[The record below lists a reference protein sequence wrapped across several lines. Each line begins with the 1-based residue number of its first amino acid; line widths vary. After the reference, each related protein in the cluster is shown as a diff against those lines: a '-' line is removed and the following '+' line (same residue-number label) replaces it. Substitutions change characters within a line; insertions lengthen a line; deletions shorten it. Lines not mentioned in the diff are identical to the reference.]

1 MSNDQTPNVPA
12 ERDRREAVREKAQQV
27 KARQTRLRIVRRSLI
42 GVGAAAVVAVGA
54 VAVTYAVSSNGSR
67 SQALPDAAS
76 DDGFVVS
83 SATGLADPLAEQTVD
98 GDASTLAAGA
108 TPTVTPEAET
118 TPTPSPTT
126 TAAPVD
132 IRVYV
137 DYLSTEARQFQ
148 VANAEQLSKWVDED
162 AATLTY
168 YPVAMLTSKSNG
180 TKYSLRAAGASAC
193 VATHASDRF
202 FAFNH
207 ELLTNQPAVDS
218 EGYSDEQL
226 ADMAQG
232 TGVSDIATV
241 RSCIEDET
249 YTGWAK
255 AATDRAIKGLPDTK
269 GLALTTLPTVLVNGT
284 PYVGHMDDPK
294 EFAQFV
300 LTIDSNAYYSTA
312 TPTPSVTP
320 SATPSETPAG

>member
-27 KARQTRLRIVRRSLI
+27 KARQARLRVLRRSLI
-42 GVGAAAVVAVGA
+42 GAGAVAVVAVGA

-67 SQALPDAAS
+67 PQALPAAAT
-76 DDGFVVS
+76 DDGFLVS
-83 SATGLADPLAEQTVD
+83 SATGVPDPSAPQAVD
-98 GDASTLAAGA
+98 GDASSLAAGA
-108 TPTVTPEAET
+108 TPTPEPAT
-118 TPTPSPTT
+118 TPTPTPTS

-137 DYLSTEARQFQ
+137 DYLSTEAREFQ

-162 AATLTY
+162 AAKLTY

-218 EGYSDEQL
+218 EGYSDQQL

-232 TGVSDIATV
+232 AGVSDVATV

-312 TPTPSVTP
+312 TPTPTP
-320 SATPSETPAG
+320 SATPTATPAG

>member
-1 MSNDQTPNVPA
+1 MSHDPSANAPA

-27 KARQTRLRIVRRSLI
+27 KAKQTRWRIARRSAI
-42 GVGAAAVVAVGA
+42 AVGA
-54 VAVTYAVSSNGSR
+54 VAVIGIGAVGVSAALNSREDR

-76 DDGFVVS
+76 DDGFLITNAPQV
-83 SATGLADPLAEQTVD
+83 ANPLADQTVD
-98 GDASTLAAGA
+98 GTAATMA
-108 TPTVTPEAET
+108 AEAAPTAEPTPE
-118 TPTPSPTT
+118 PTS

-137 DYLSTEARQFQ
+137 DYLSTEAREFQ
-148 VANAEQLSKWVDED
+148 SANATQLSKWVGDD

-180 TKYSLRAAGASAC
+180 TKYSLRAAGAAAC

-207 ELLTNQPAVDS
+207 ELLTTQPAVDTD
-218 EGYSDEQL
+218 GYSDQQL

-232 TGVSDIATV
+232 AGVSDVATV

-249 YTGWAK
+249 YTAWAK
-255 AATDRAIKGLPDTK
+255 AATDRAIKGLPGTD
-269 GLALTTLPTVLVNGT
+269 GQALTSTATVLVNGT
-284 PYVGHMDDPK
+284 PYVGNMDDAK

-300 LTIDSNAYYSTA
+300 LTVDSNAYYSTA
-312 TPTPSVTP
+312 TPAPST
-320 SATPSETPAG
+320 TPAG

>member
-1 MSNDQTPNVPA
+1 MSNDQSPNVPA

-27 KARQTRLRIVRRSLI
+27 KARQARLRVLRRSLI
-42 GVGAAAVVAVGA
+42 GAGAAAVVAVGA

-67 SQALPDAAS
+67 PQALPAAAT
-76 DDGFVVS
+76 DDGFLVS
-83 SATGLADPLAEQTVD
+83 SATGVPDPLAPQAVD

-108 TPTVTPEAET
+108 TPTPTPEPAT
-118 TPTPSPTT
+118 TPTPTPTS

-137 DYLSTEARQFQ
+137 DYLSTEAREFQ

-162 AATLTY
+162 AAKLTY

-218 EGYSDEQL
+218 EGYSDQQL

-232 TGVSDIATV
+232 AGVSDVATV

-312 TPTPSVTP
+312 TPTPTP
-320 SATPSETPAG
+320 SATPTATPAG

>member
-27 KARQTRLRIVRRSLI
+27 KARQTRMRIVRRSLI
-42 GVGAAAVVAVGA
+42 GIGAAAVVAVGA
-54 VAVTYAVSSNGSR
+54 VGVTYAVSSNQSR
-67 SQALPDAAS
+67 SQALPETAS

-83 SATGLADPLAEQTVD
+83 SATGIADPLAAQAVD

-108 TPTVTPEAET
+108 TPSPAPTAE
-118 TPTPSPTT
+118 PTPSSTT

-137 DYLSTEARQFQ
+137 DYLSTEAREFQ
-148 VANAEQLSKWVDED
+148 MANAEQLSKWVDED

-193 VATHASDRF
+193 VATYASDRF

-218 EGYSDEQL
+218 EGYSDEKL

-232 TGVSDIATV
+232 AGVSDVPTV

-255 AATDRAIKGLPDTK
+255 AATDRAIKGLPGTK

-312 TPTPSVTP
+312 TPTPTAAPSTTP
-320 SATPSETPAG
+320 SATPAG

>member
-1 MSNDQTPNVPA
+1 MSHDQSPNVPA

-27 KARQTRLRIVRRSLI
+27 KAKQTRWRIVRRSLI

-54 VAVTYAVSSNGSR
+54 VGVTSALSSHESR
-67 SQALPDAAS
+67 SQALPDAAA
-76 DDGFVVS
+76 DDGFVVT
-83 SATGLADPLAEQTVD
+83 SAGNVADPLADQTVD
-98 GDASTLAAGA
+98 GAAATMAAGA
-108 TPTVTPEAET
+108 EPTSE
-118 TPTPSPTT
+118 PSPKPTG
-126 TAAPVD
+126 TAEPVD

-137 DYLSTEARQFQ
+137 DYLSTEAREFQ
-148 VANAEQLSKWVDED
+148 AANATQLSKWVGDD
-162 AATLTY
+162 AASLTY

-180 TKYSLRAAGASAC
+180 TKYSLRAAGAAAC

-218 EGYSDEQL
+218 DGYSDQQL

-232 TGVSDIATV
+232 AGVSDIATV

-255 AATDRAIKGLPDTK
+255 AATDRAIKGLPGTD
-269 GLALTTLPTVLVNGT
+269 GQALTATPTVLVNGT
-284 PYVGHMDDPK
+284 PYVGRMDDAK

-300 LTIDSNAYYSTA
+300 LTVDSNAYYSTA
-312 TPTPSVTP
+312 TPTPTP
-320 SATPSETPAG
+320 STTPVG

>member
-1 MSNDQTPNVPA
+1 MSHDPSANAPA

-27 KARQTRLRIVRRSLI
+27 KAKQTRWRIARRSAI
-42 GVGAAAVVAVGA
+42 AVGA
-54 VAVTYAVSSNGSR
+54 VAVIGIGAVGVSAALNSRESR
-67 SQALPDAAS
+67 SQALPDAAA
-76 DDGFVVS
+76 DDGFLVT
-83 SATGLADPLAEQTVD
+83 SASQVADPLADQTVD
-98 GDASTLAAGA
+98 GAAA
-108 TPTVTPEAET
+108 TMAAEAAPTTAPPSEPTPE
-118 TPTPSPTT
+118 PTT

-137 DYLSTEARQFQ
+137 DYLSTEAREFQ
-148 VANAEQLSKWVDED
+148 SANATQLAKWVGDD

-180 TKYSLRAAGASAC
+180 TKYSLRAAGAAAC

-207 ELLTNQPAVDS
+207 ELLVNQPAVDTD
-218 EGYSDEQL
+218 GYSDQKL

-232 TGVSDIATV
+232 AGVSDVAAV
-241 RSCIEDET
+241 RACIEDET
-249 YTGWAK
+249 YTSWAK
-255 AATDRAIKGLPDTK
+255 AATDRAIKGLPDTD
-269 GLALTTLPTVLVNGT
+269 GQALTATATVLVNGT
-284 PYVGHMDDPK
+284 PYVGNMDDAK

-300 LTIDSNAYYSTA
+300 LTVDSNAYYSTA

-320 SATPSETPAG
+320 AAVPAG

>member
-1 MSNDQTPNVPA
+1 MSHDPSANAPA

-27 KARQTRLRIVRRSLI
+27 KAKQTRWRIARRSAI
-42 GVGAAAVVAVGA
+42 AVGA
-54 VAVTYAVSSNGSR
+54 VAVIGIGAVGVSAALNSREDR

-76 DDGFVVS
+76 DDGFLVTDAPQV
-83 SATGLADPLAEQTVD
+83 ANPLADQTVD
-98 GDASTLAAGA
+98 GTAATMA
-108 TPTVTPEAET
+108 AEAAPTAEPTPE
-118 TPTPSPTT
+118 PTS

-137 DYLSTEARQFQ
+137 DYLSTEAREFQ
-148 VANAEQLSKWVDED
+148 SANATQLSKWVGDD

-180 TKYSLRAAGASAC
+180 TKYSLRAAGAAAC

-207 ELLTNQPAVDS
+207 ELLTTQPAIDTD
-218 EGYSDEQL
+218 GYSDQQL

-232 TGVSDIATV
+232 AGVSDVATV

-249 YTGWAK
+249 YTAWAK
-255 AATDRAIKGLPDTK
+255 AATDRAIKGLPGTD
-269 GLALTTLPTVLVNGT
+269 GQALTSTATVLVNGT
-284 PYVGHMDDPK
+284 PYVGNMDDAK

-300 LTIDSNAYYSTA
+300 LTVDSNAYYSTA
-312 TPTPSVTP
+312 TPAPST
-320 SATPSETPAG
+320 TPAG

>member
-12 ERDRREAVREKAQQV
+12 ERARREAVREKAQQV
-27 KARQTRLRIVRRSLI
+27 KARQKRARILRRSLLT
-42 GVGAAAVVAVGA
+42 VGAAAVVAVGA
-54 VAVTYAVSSNGSR
+54 VGVTSALSSHDSR
-67 SQALPDAAS
+67 SQAFPDAAS
-76 DDGFVVS
+76 DDGFVVTA
-83 SATGLADPLAEQTVD
+83 ATGIADPLADQTVD
-98 GDASTLAAGA
+98 GNASALAAEA
-108 TPTVTPEAET
+108 TPTVA
-118 TPTPSPTT
+118 PTPAPTT

-137 DYLSTEARQFQ
+137 DYLSTEAREFQ
-148 VANAEQLSKWVDED
+148 LANAEQLSKWVSQD
-162 AATLTY
+162 AASLTY

-180 TKYSLRAAGASAC
+180 TKYSLRAAGAAAC
-193 VATHASDRF
+193 VATQASDRF

-218 EGYSDEQL
+218 EGYSDEKL

-232 TGVSDIATV
+232 AGVGNPDEV
-241 RSCIEDET
+241 RACIEDET

-269 GLALTTLPTVLVNGT
+269 GQTLTATPTVLVNGT
-284 PYVGHMDDPK
+284 PYVGRMDDPK

-300 LTIDSNAYYSTA
+300 LTVDSNAYYSTA
-312 TPTPSVTP
+312 TPTPTP
-320 SATPSETPAG
+320 TPAG

>member
-1 MSNDQTPNVPA
+1 MSHDPSANAPA

-27 KARQTRLRIVRRSLI
+27 KAKQTRWRIARRSAI
-42 GVGAAAVVAVGA
+42 AVGA
-54 VAVTYAVSSNGSR
+54 VAVIGIGAVGVSAALNSREDR

-76 DDGFVVS
+76 DDGFLITNAPQV
-83 SATGLADPLAEQTVD
+83 ANPLADQTVD
-98 GDASTLAAGA
+98 GTAATMA
-108 TPTVTPEAET
+108 AEAAPTAEPTPE
-118 TPTPSPTT
+118 PTS

-137 DYLSTEARQFQ
+137 DYLSTEAREFQ
-148 VANAEQLSKWVDED
+148 SANATQLSKWVGDD

-180 TKYSLRAAGASAC
+180 TKYSLRAAGAAAC

-207 ELLTNQPAVDS
+207 ELLTTQPAVDTD
-218 EGYSDEQL
+218 GYSDQQL

-232 TGVSDIATV
+232 AGVSDVATV

-249 YTGWAK
+249 YTAWAK
-255 AATDRAIKGLPDTK
+255 AATDRAIKGLPGTD
-269 GLALTTLPTVLVNGT
+269 GQALTSTATVLVNGT
-284 PYVGHMDDPK
+284 PYVGNMDDAK

-300 LTIDSNAYYSTA
+300 LTVDSNAYYSTA
-312 TPTPSVTP
+312 TPTPST
-320 SATPSETPAG
+320 TPAG

>member
-1 MSNDQTPNVPA
+1 MSHDSSANSPA

-27 KARQTRLRIVRRSLI
+27 KAKQTRWRIARRSAI
-42 GVGAAAVVAVGA
+42 AVGA
-54 VAVTYAVSSNGSR
+54 VAVIGIGAAGVSAALTSHEGR
-67 SQALPDAAS
+67 SQALPDAAA
-76 DDGFVVS
+76 DDGFLVTTASQV
-83 SATGLADPLAEQTVD
+83 ANPLADQTVD
-98 GDASTLAAGA
+98 GTAATMAAQASA
-108 TPTVTPEAET
+108 TPTAEPTPE
-118 TPTPSPTT
+118 PTT

-137 DYLSTEARQFQ
+137 DYLSPEAREFQ
-148 VANAEQLSKWVDED
+148 SANASQLSKWVGDD

-180 TKYSLRAAGASAC
+180 TKYSLRAAGAAAC

-207 ELLTNQPAVDS
+207 ELLTNQPAVDTD
-218 EGYSDEQL
+218 GYSDQQL

-232 TGVSDIATV
+232 AGVSDVPTV

-255 AATDRAIKGLPDTK
+255 AATDRAIKGLPGTK
-269 GLALTTLPTVLVNGT
+269 GQALTATATVLVNGT
-284 PYVGHMDDPK
+284 PYVGNMDDAK

-300 LTIDSNAYYSTA
+300 LTVDSNAYYSTA
-312 TPTPSVTP
+312 TPTPST
-320 SATPSETPAG
+320 TPAG

>member
-1 MSNDQTPNVPA
+1 MSNDQSPNVPA

-27 KARQTRLRIVRRSLI
+27 KARQARLRVLRRSLI
-42 GVGAAAVVAVGA
+42 GAGAAAVVAVGA

-67 SQALPDAAS
+67 PQALPAAAT
-76 DDGFVVS
+76 DDGFLVS
-83 SATGLADPLAEQTVD
+83 SATGVPDPLAPQAVD

-108 TPTVTPEAET
+108 TPSATPEPAT
-118 TPTPSPTT
+118 TPTPTPTS

-137 DYLSTEARQFQ
+137 DYLSTEAREFQ

-162 AATLTY
+162 AAKLTY

-218 EGYSDEQL
+218 EGYSDQQL

-232 TGVSDIATV
+232 AGVSDVATV

-312 TPTPSVTP
+312 TPTPTP
-320 SATPSETPAG
+320 SATPTATPAG

>member
-1 MSNDQTPNVPA
+1 MSHDPSANAPA

-27 KARQTRLRIVRRSLI
+27 KAKQTRWRIARRSAI
-42 GVGAAAVVAVGA
+42 AVGA
-54 VAVTYAVSSNGSR
+54 VAVIGIGAVGVSAALNSREDR

-76 DDGFVVS
+76 DDGFLVT
-83 SATGLADPLAEQTVD
+83 SAPQVANPLADQTVD
-98 GDASTLAAGA
+98 GTAATMA
-108 TPTVTPEAET
+108 AEAAPTAEPTPE
-118 TPTPSPTT
+118 PTS

-137 DYLSTEARQFQ
+137 DYLSTEAREFQ
-148 VANAEQLSKWVDED
+148 SANATQLSKWVGDD

-180 TKYSLRAAGASAC
+180 TKYSLRAAGAAAC

-207 ELLTNQPAVDS
+207 ELLTTQPAVDTD
-218 EGYSDEQL
+218 GYSDQQL

-232 TGVSDIATV
+232 AGVSDVATV

-249 YTGWAK
+249 YTAWAK
-255 AATDRAIKGLPDTK
+255 AATDRAIKGLPGTD
-269 GLALTTLPTVLVNGT
+269 GQALTSTATVLVNGT
-284 PYVGHMDDPK
+284 PYVGNMDDAK

-300 LTIDSNAYYSTA
+300 LTVDSNAYYSTA
-312 TPTPSVTP
+312 TPVPST
-320 SATPSETPAG
+320 TPAG

>member
-27 KARQTRLRIVRRSLI
+27 KARQARLRVLRRSLI

-67 SQALPDAAS
+67 PQALPAAAT
-76 DDGFVVS
+76 DDGFLVS
-83 SATGLADPLAEQTVD
+83 SATGVPDPLAPQAVD

-108 TPTVTPEAET
+108 TPEPAT
-118 TPTPSPTT
+118 TPTPAPTS

-137 DYLSTEARQFQ
+137 DYLSTEAREFQ

-162 AATLTY
+162 AAKLTY

-218 EGYSDEQL
+218 EGYSDQQL

-232 TGVSDIATV
+232 AGVSDVATV

-312 TPTPSVTP
+312 TPTPTP
-320 SATPSETPAG
+320 SATPTATPAG

>member
-27 KARQTRLRIVRRSLI
+27 KARQARMRILRRSVI
-42 GVGAAAVVAVGA
+42 GVGAIAVVAVGA
-54 VAVTYAVSSNGSR
+54 VAVTYALSSNGSR
-67 SQALPDAAS
+67 SQALPSAAS
-76 DDGFVVS
+76 DDGFLVS
-83 SATGLADPLAEQTVD
+83 SATGIADPLATQTVD
-98 GDASTLAAGA
+98 GDSSALAAGA
-108 TPTVTPEAET
+108 TPTPEA

-137 DYLSTEARQFQ
+137 DYLSTEAREFQ

-218 EGYSDEQL
+218 EGYSDQQL

-232 TGVSDIATV
+232 AGVSDVDTV

-255 AATDRAIKGLPDTK
+255 AATDRAIKSLPDTK

-312 TPTPSVTP
+312 TPTPTP
-320 SATPSETPAG
+320 TATPAG

>member
-1 MSNDQTPNVPA
+1 MSHDPSANAPA

-27 KARQTRLRIVRRSLI
+27 KAKQTRWRIARRSAI
-42 GVGAAAVVAVGA
+42 AVGA
-54 VAVTYAVSSNGSR
+54 VAVIGVGAVGVSAALNSREGR
-67 SQALPDAAS
+67 SQALPGAAA
-76 DDGFVVS
+76 DDGFLIT
-83 SATGLADPLAEQTVD
+83 SASQVADPLADQTVD
-98 GDASTLAAGA
+98 GTAATMAAEAVPTA
-108 TPTVTPEAET
+108 TPTPE
-118 TPTPSPTT
+118 PTS

-137 DYLSTEARQFQ
+137 DYLSAEAREFQ
-148 VANAEQLSKWVDED
+148 SANATQLSKWVGDD

-180 TKYSLRAAGASAC
+180 TKYSLRAAGAAAC

-207 ELLTNQPAVDS
+207 ELLTNQPAADTD
-218 EGYSDEQL
+218 GYSDQQL

-232 TGVSDIATV
+232 AGVSDVATV

-255 AATDRAIKGLPDTK
+255 AATDRAIKGLPGTN
-269 GLALTTLPTVLVNGT
+269 GQALTATATVLVNGT
-284 PYVGHMDDPK
+284 PYVGNMDDAK

-300 LTIDSNAYYSTA
+300 LTVDSNAYYSTA
-312 TPTPSVTP
+312 TPTPSSTP
-320 SATPSETPAG
+320 SAAPAG

>member
-27 KARQTRLRIVRRSLI
+27 KARQARLRILRRSAI
-42 GVGAAAVVAVGA
+42 GVGAIAIVAVGA

-67 SQALPDAAS
+67 PQALPSAAS
-76 DDGFVVS
+76 DDGFIVS
-83 SATGLADPLAEQTVD
+83 SATGIADPLAAQTVD

-108 TPTVTPEAET
+108 TPTPDA

-137 DYLSTEARQFQ
+137 DYLSTEAREFQ

-218 EGYSDEQL
+218 EGYSDQQL

-232 TGVSDIATV
+232 AGVSDVDTV
-241 RSCIEDET
+241 RTCIEDET

-255 AATDRAIKGLPDTK
+255 AATDRAIKSLPDTK

-312 TPTPSVTP
+312 TPTPTPTPTP
-320 SATPSETPAG
+320 STTPAG